1 MPFDYFFQANRKKL
15 GKKIRKV
22 FTWGLPWIGGE
33 KNAVFFFFGVYTL
46 CMQLAFIRTSYV
58 VVVTIR
64 GFGRTKQSKR
74 EFM

>member
-33 KNAVFFFFGVYTL
+33 KKKNFFFGVYTL

-58 VVVTIR
+58 VVVIIR
-64 GFGRTKQSKR
+64 GFGRIKQSKH

>member
-1 MPFDYFFQANRKKL
+1 MLF
-15 GKKIRKV
+15 
-22 FTWGLPWIGGE
+22 
-33 KNAVFFFFGVYTL
+33 FFFFGVYTL

-64 GFGRTKQSKR
+64 DFGRTKQSKR